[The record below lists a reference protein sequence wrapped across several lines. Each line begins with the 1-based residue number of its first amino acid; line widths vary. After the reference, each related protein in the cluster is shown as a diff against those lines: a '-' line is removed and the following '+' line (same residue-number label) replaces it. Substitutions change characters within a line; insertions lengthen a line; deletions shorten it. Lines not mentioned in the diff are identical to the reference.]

1 MMSLPLHLDSSRPKD
16 SSSKVSGSHSRE
28 AETSWL
34 KYQHE
39 WPRLWPGRHPR
50 LPIWPSRL
58 PQCLLLPDNSL
69 PPPPTANPR
78 PHSVKSHQSWRKESL
93 VLHPL
98 QTWKRLVVSSPSE
111 TVLPVCTVLR
121 TSRQRKWLSSALV
134 RRLLHQHCQA
144 PS

>member
-39 WPRLWPGRHPR
+39 WPRLWP
-50 LPIWPSRL
+50 SRL

-78 PHSVKSHQSWRKESL
+78 PHSVKSLQSWRKESL

-134 RRLLHQHCQA
+134 
-144 PS
+144 